1 MRSFQRPFPHSFL
14 SLVRYTFHLALLLGQ
29 GIIWGRLSVHWRI
42 CMGSITAKTTQ
53 GKRREQEDRLVVLS
67 CDDGYILAVCD
78 GHNGYETASRAI
90 AVLVELSMEHPTRGS
105 LAGAATAQAFLL
117 LVVERLV
124 KETRNDDSG

>member
-1 MRSFQRPFPHSFL
+1 MH
-14 SLVRYTFHLALLLGQ
+14 
-29 GIIWGRLSVHWRI
+29 
-42 CMGSITAKTTQ
+42 MGSIMAKTTQ

-124 KETRNDDSG
+124 KETRNDDSGSTLSLVHISERAQRVDIAVLGDSPVVVWQDK